1 MMPNMLKAKAVYA
14 LKSEHVNTKNCRIK
28 RGEKHI
34 HSQGDQ

>member
-14 LKSEHVNTKNCRIK
+14 LKSEHVNTNSRIK